1 MFAGTSQRLKGDA
14 AGKHC
19 TPKSQ
24 TRRNHLQREKPTRAD
39 KQRGQAREYASAGLS
54 AHTRSTERCDVVYV
68 SRTSQSRG
76 QPGARTREN
85 TKQPASRA
93 APLPLAQRAPALQ
106 AERKCIVFE
115 TSPHHAYTHN
125 SHTRSSNTTRESRE
139 TLSVRER
146 PTGRACV
153 RHMAH
158 GRPLSRA
165 QRGCSARGRER
176 CEVKH
181 ARRRRELC
189 SSRAGGGVY
198 GSRRRVPRPA
208 GLYCCKMPKK

>member
-1 MFAGTSQRLKGDA
+1 MCRACAMS
-14 AGKHC
+14 
-19 TPKSQ
+19 S
-24 TRRNHLQREKPTRAD
+24 EKACAPRPAPTRERPGRPRRRRPSCELCDAFAHRSRLGVAPRREMQMRD
-39 KQRGQAREYASAGLS
+39 GQARGVHDRRVARSRQKCLRPV
-54 AHTRSTERCDVVYV
+54 HTM
-68 SRTSQSRG
+68 RTHITHTHG
-76 QPGARTREN
+76 PLT
-85 TKQPASRA
+85 PHASR
-93 APLPLAQRAPALQ
+93 
-106 AERKCIVFE
+106 ERLFQF
-115 TSPHHAYTHN
+115 A
-125 SHTRSSNTTRESRE
+125 
-139 TLSVRER
+139 R